1 MTYSSAP
8 ALIEKE
14 INALI
19 KANYYSSM
27 SDAIKDAFRA
37 LFEMKP
43 NLRIISAQ
51 LLYKNNE
58 VSLSKAAEI
67 AGVSIEDFKEMLT
80 SVGIERVIEPD
91 EDINQNVEDILEWRT
106 LVSFWIQTYSLHLQR
121 SGKLDY

>member
-1 MTYSSAP
+1 MTYSSAST
-8 ALIEKE
+8 LIEKE

-37 LFEMKP
+37 LFEAKP

-58 VSLSKAAEI
+58 ISLSKAAEI
-67 AGVSIEDFKEMLT
+67 AGVSIEDFKEMLAST
-80 SVGIERVIEPD
+80 GIERVIETD

-106 LVSFWIQTYSLHLQR
+106 
-121 SGKLDY
+121 

>member
-1 MTYSSAP
+1 MTYSSAST
-8 ALIEKE
+8 LIEKE

-19 KANYYSSM
+19 KANYYPSM

-37 LFEMKP
+37 LFEAKP

-67 AGVSIEDFKEMLT
+67 AGVSIEDFKEMLA
-80 SVGIERVIEPD
+80 SAGIERVIEPD

-106 LVSFWIQTYSLHLQR
+106 
-121 SGKLDY
+121 

>member
-1 MTYSSAP
+1 MTYSSAST
-8 ALIEKE
+8 LIEKE

-19 KANYYSSM
+19 KANYYPSM

-37 LFEMKP
+37 LFEVKP
-43 NLRIISAQ
+43 NLRLISAQ

-67 AGVSIEDFKEMLT
+67 AGVSIEDFKEMLA
-80 SVGIERVIEPD
+80 SAGIERVIEPD

-106 LVSFWIQTYSLHLQR
+106 
-121 SGKLDY
+121 

>member
-1 MTYSSAP
+1 MTYSNASA
-8 ALIEKE
+8 LMEKE

-19 KANYYSSM
+19 KANYYPSM

-37 LFEMKP
+37 LFEAKP

-67 AGVSIEDFKEMLT
+67 AGVSIEDFKEMLA
-80 SVGIERVIEPD
+80 SAGIERVIEPD
-91 EDINQNVEDILEWRT
+91 ENIDQNVEDILEWRT
-106 LVSFWIQTYSLHLQR
+106 
-121 SGKLDY
+121 